1 MSSPDREE
9 ETKQREEEA
18 EEEMAVFNQM
28 RIIAPIS
35 PKVGV
40 RPRVI
45 NSVAATEPSSSS
57 VSQHIPLTNLIMS
70 LNCKASV
77 EGPSYNTL

>member
-45 NSVAATEPSSSS
+45 NSDGCDGA
-57 VSQHIPLTNLIMS
+57 QQLLCIPAYPTHQFNYES
-70 LNCKASV
+70 
-77 EGPSYNTL
+77 